1 MSRPILFG
9 ETVVQLPSARI
20 AARDV
25 SVLCEAS
32 DLLARAKLIRDEAA
46 AASEA
51 ACAKGYE
58 DGRKAAR
65 DEMAQAMGE
74 ALKELTERFSAENTR
89 RNEELGRAAIEVVA
103 QLIGQRDPIET
114 VTGLAAQTLARLGVG
129 ETGCVVELAPNI
141 AGPVA
146 ERLLK
151 EGHTAK
157 VVENEGLSAYGCRVR
172 TQDGVI
178 VADLETQLQ
187 TLRERWGLDQNEAPL
202 AAPDQAEAGPER

>member
-1 MSRPILFG
+1 M
-9 ETVVQLPSARI
+9 QLPSARI

-25 SVLCEAS
+25 SALSEAA

-51 ACAKGYE
+51 ACAKGYK
-58 DGRKAAR
+58 DGQKAAR

-74 ALKELTERFSAENTR
+74 ALKELTERFSAENVR
-89 RNEELGRAAIEVVA
+89 RNEQLAIAAIEVIT

-114 VTGLAAQTLARLGVG
+114 VTGLALKTLTRLGVG
-129 ETGCVVELAPNI
+129 ETDCVVELAPDI

-146 ERLLK
+146 ERFLND
-151 EGHTAK
+151 GHTAK
-157 VVENEGLSAYGCRVR
+157 VVENEALDAFGCRVR

-178 VADLETQLQ
+178 ISDLDTQLQ
-187 TLRERWGLDQNEAPL
+187 TLRERWGLDPKEAF
-202 AAPDQAEAGPER
+202 APATDQAGASAAS